1 MNRKF
6 TPRETLLLAVLA
18 VLLVGVCYSRLV
30 WLPTSDAITAADS
43 ETAAAQTDLDTQT
56 IVAQRMRE
64 MEKALEEVRGEQ
76 SGPVVVYPPYNNL
89 QNVILL
95 LNETLSGATDY
106 DLDFAPVTFEGG
118 MAQRMVTMRF
128 TCQGYDHAKSIV
140 SQLYGGPY
148 RCEIG
153 DFSMRAV
160 AAGESQADLVS
171 SPVSVSLSI
180 TFYES
185 C

>member
-6 TPRETLLLAVLA
+6 TPRETLLLVVLA
-18 VLLVGVCYSRLV
+18 VMLVCVCYSRLV
-30 WLPTSDAITAADS
+30 WLPTAEAITEAESQAS
-43 ETAAAQTDLDTQT
+43 AAQTDLDAQT

-64 MEKALEEVRGEQ
+64 MEEALNEVRGEET
-76 SGPVVVYPPYNNL
+76 GPVVIYPPYNNL
-89 QNVILL
+89 QNVMLL
-95 LNETLSGATDY
+95 LNEILASTTDY
-106 DLDFAPVTFEGG
+106 DLDFAPVSFEEG
-118 MAQRMVTMRF
+118 MALRVVTMRF
-128 TCQGYDHAKSIV
+128 TCNGYDQAKAIV

-153 DFSMRAV
+153 DFSMRATSS
-160 AAGESQADLVS
+160 GEAQADLVT
-171 SPVSVSLSI
+171 SPVAVSLSI

>member
-18 VLLVGVCYSRLV
+18 VMLVVVCYSRLV
-30 WLPTSDAITAADS
+30 WLPTDAAITAAES
-43 ETAAAQTDLDTQT
+43 QASAAQTDIETQT

-76 SGPVVVYPPYNNL
+76 TGPVVVYPPYNNL

-95 LNETLSGATDY
+95 LNETMAATADY
-106 DLDFAPVTFEGG
+106 DLNFAPVTFDAG

-128 TCQGYDHAKSIV
+128 TCNGYDQAKAIIT
-140 SQLYGGPY
+140 QLYGGPY

-160 AAGESQADLVS
+160 SSGESQADLVS
-171 SPVSVSLSI
+171 SPVAVSLSI